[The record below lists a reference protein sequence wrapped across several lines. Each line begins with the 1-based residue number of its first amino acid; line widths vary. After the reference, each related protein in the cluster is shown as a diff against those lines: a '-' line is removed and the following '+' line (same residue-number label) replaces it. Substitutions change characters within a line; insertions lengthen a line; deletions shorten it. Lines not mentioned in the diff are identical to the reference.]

1 MIQEAII
8 MKRKKKF
15 LIYAVV
21 FFLTLIPILYSGLFL
36 GALMD
41 PYGKVDQLPVA
52 LVKENDNPIYN
63 KLVESKLFDYKE
75 ENASKA
81 KKDLDKGNVYAIITF
96 DEGFTNK
103 LTNFPVTQQQPT
115 MTLTTSEGLNYSAAK
130 LIVTTTE
137 QFVSKV
143 NADLSSQ
150 MISQLNEKQVPTN
163 IASII
168 HLEHKDIH
176 PVKNN
181 GEGMAPY
188 IFSLTLFVGG
198 IFTNQFIMRALTK
211 KKEKYRIYWREQ
223 FLYPMVIALLQLIFL
238 LLINALF
245 IHISITKPLDFAL
258 FSVVVAAAFYSI
270 IVAFNKLVPGIG
282 SFIVLL
288 LTMMQTSSS
297 GGSYPILLS
306 SPIFRTIH
314 RFIPMTYS
322 VNGFRNL
329 ISLDNSKIFLDYAA
343 LSLFIV
349 IGQIGIYFSYRIHE
363 KKKAA

>member
-1 MIQEAII
+1 
-8 MKRKKKF
+8 MKVKKKF

-21 FFLTLIPILYSGLFL
+21 FFLSLIPILYSSLFL
-36 GALMD
+36 GAMMD

-52 LVKENDNPIYN
+52 LVGEKDNPIYQ
-63 KLVESKLFDYKE
+63 KLLENKLFDYKE
-75 ENASKA
+75 TGADRAKA
-81 KKDLDKGNVYAIITF
+81 NLETGKVYAIITF
-96 DEGFTNK
+96 NNGFPQK
-103 LTNFPVTQQQPT
+103 LKDFPRNRQSPT
-115 MTLTTSEGLNYSAAK
+115 LTLTTSEGLNYSAAK
-130 LIVTTTE
+130 LITTTTE

-143 NADLSSQ
+143 NTGLSSQ
-150 MISQLNEKQVPTN
+150 MIHQLNADQVPEN
-163 IASII
+163 VASVIS
-168 HLEHKDIH
+168 LKHKDLH

-211 KKEKYRIYWREQ
+211 KKENYRHYWREQ
-223 FLYPMVIALLQLIFL
+223 FLYPMVIALLQLLLL
-238 LLINALF
+238 LLINTCF
-245 IHISITKPLDFAL
+245 IHISITKPLDFMF
-258 FSVVVAAAFYSI
+258 FSIVVAAAFYSI
-270 IVAFNKLVPGIG
+270 IVAFNKLIPGIG

-329 ISLDNSKIFLDYAA
+329 ISLDNSKIFMDYAA
-343 LSLFIV
+343 LIIFIMA
-349 IGQIGIYFSYRIHE
+349 GQIGIYFSYQIHE
-363 KKKAA
+363 KKAVH